1 VYRTEPPLPRDPDS
15 GVAVRDL
22 PDDGAIAAALAER
35 FDAQPTIVAI
45 DDLREETSRALLAA
59 GARGVIGRD
68 AAREDLDAA
77 IAAVQHGYIVLSDRH
92 AWVGDP
98 HDPALTPRERDV
110 LDMLA
115 RGLSNKQIA
124 ARLSLAENTV
134 KFHVASIL
142 AKLDATTRTQAVTI
156 GIRRGWVML

>member
-1 VYRTEPPLPRDPDS
+1 V
-15 GVAVRDL
+15 VVRDL
-22 PDDGAIAAALAER
+22 ADDGALAAALAER
-35 FDAQPTIVAI
+35 FDARPTIVTVSDPSA
-45 DDLREETSRALLAA
+45 ETSRALLRA

-68 AAREDLDAA
+68 AARDDLDAA
-77 IAAVQHGYIVLSDRH
+77 VAAVARGYLVLSDRYLG
-92 AWVGDP
+92 AVGEP
-98 HDPALTPRERDV
+98 PKLTARERDV

-124 ARLSLAENTV
+124 ARLTLAENTV

-156 GIRRGWVML
+156 GVRRGWIML